1 MNNFE
6 YKELTDAEISAQRYV
21 GLERG
26 KILEDSNKIF
36 RGILQYVEEVRT
48 VD

>member
-1 MNNFE
+1 M
-6 YKELTDAEISAQRYV
+6 QRSLLKDTWDWREEKYWKR
-21 GLERG
+21 LERG

>member
-1 MNNFE
+1 MNYFE
-6 YKELTDAEISAQRYV
+6 YKELSQAEISAQRYV
-21 GLERG
+21 GLKRG

-36 RGILQYVEEVRT
+36 RGILQYVEEVST